1 MIFGT
6 PDSGV
11 ARPARADGVTLLDEI
26 WAGAPC
32 RGKEALVR
40 RVRTVVDNGV
50 RAGPLRPADGA
61 GVVSTARRAARA
73 R

>member
-1 MIFGT
+1 M
-6 PDSGV
+6 P
-11 ARPARADGVTLLDEI
+11 
-26 WAGAPC
+26 PC

-40 RVRTVVDNGV
+40 HVRTVVDNGV